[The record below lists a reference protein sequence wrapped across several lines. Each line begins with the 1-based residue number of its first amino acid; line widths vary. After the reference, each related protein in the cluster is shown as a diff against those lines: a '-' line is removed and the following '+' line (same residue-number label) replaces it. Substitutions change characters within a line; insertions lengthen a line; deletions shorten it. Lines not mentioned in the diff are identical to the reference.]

1 MFFCN
6 TFLDCKKQLASK
18 SFPEELCGTLGLTV
32 LRWPEEVAS
41 FLLTQSSPPGKGFI
55 RTLDLSDA
63 ESRQKAHIQ
72 LKNSVLKE
80 DSVLSELGKIMY
92 LALV

>member
-1 MFFCN
+1 MFFSN
-6 TFLDCKKQLASK
+6 IFLDSKKQLASR

-41 FLLTQSSPPGKGFI
+41 FLLTQSSPPGKVFI
-55 RTLDLSDA
+55 GIIELSDA

-72 LKNSVLKE
+72 LKNSVLKA

-92 LALV
+92 LVLV